1 MTVRDSCG
9 KTAIHYCVSQSSA
22 ELIDELVASCD
33 DSLSVLE
40 MADNNGHRPLHAAV
54 IAGNADGVE
63 YLLNH
68 GADINSRDNEQHS
81 AAHWAVGLF
90 N

>member
-1 MTVRDSCG
+1 
-9 KTAIHYCVSQSSA
+9 
-22 ELIDELVASCD
+22 
-33 DSLSVLE
+33 